1 VPTLH
6 VTGLKKSYGAHV
18 VYDGVSFRLPPGERL
33 ALIGR
38 NGTGKTTLLRTI
50 IGEIDA
56 DAGDVGTPKSY
67 RIALHDQRP
76 PIAGAHTLGSYV
88 GEGLADVHAAEDRL
102 RELERRMAEGDHS
115 DDVLR
120 AYAHAQSELEAVGGY
135 AWRARFEEILRG
147 LSFTLED
154 ADRPLGSFSGGELTR
169 ASLARV
175 LAAQPDLLLLDEP
188 TNHLDLRALE
198 WLEDQ
203 LTALDCS
210 ILLVSHDRWFLER
223 VATGVLELEFGRS
236 KHYAMGYSSY
246 RREKAMA
253 LANQADAFERQQAEI
268 ERLQR
273 FVDKFRAG
281 TRSRQAQS
289 KVKQMNRMQRVEAP
303 RRDRS
308 LAFGFS
314 KVERSSRIVIEAEK
328 LTLRAGDKPLLDDA
342 GLVVERGQ
350 RVAVIG
356 PNGAGKTSLVET
368 LLGLRPP
375 VSGRIKLGHN
385 VTTGYFSQHIAEMP
399 EHLSVVDAMTR
410 ATGGHLN
417 STQSRTILGNF
428 LFTQEEVDR
437 KVGVLSGG
445 ERRRLALAALV
456 AGSANLLVLDE
467 PTNHLDVEAREALE
481 EALDAYDGTVLLVS
495 HDRALIDAVATHTA
509 SIEDRTIKLRH
520 GDYNDYLEA
529 VAERAAAPAPLSRGP
544 AGPAKTGKP
553 QAEAKQ
559 RRHSA
564 PRTTP
569 TPATRRPSQRTQRL
583 IRDLESGI
591 AKLEAEQ
598 AGLEATLS
606 DPATASDRT
615 RLSELGTRYQQVQ
628 EELAWKL
635 LEWERVQAGDG
646 LEV

>member
-1 VPTLH
+1 MPTLH
-6 VTGLKKSYGAHV
+6 VTGLRKSFGAHV
-18 VYDGVSFRLPPGERL
+18 IYDGVSFRLPPGERL

-38 NGTGKTTLLRTI
+38 TGAGKTTLLRTI
-50 IGEIDA
+50 VGEIDA
-56 DAGDVGTPKSY
+56 DAGELGKPKSY

-102 RELERRMAEGDHS
+102 RELERRMADGDGS

-120 AYAHAQSELEAVGGY
+120 AYAHAQSELESVGGY

-147 LSFTLED
+147 LSFKVED
-154 ADRPLGSFSGGELTR
+154 AERPLGSFSGGELTR

-203 LTALDCS
+203 LTALTCS

-223 VATGVLELEFGRS
+223 VATGVLELEFGRG
-236 KHYAMGYSSY
+236 KHYAMGYSAY
-246 RREKAMA
+246 RREKALA

-268 ERLQR
+268 ARLQR

-289 KVKQMNRMQRVEAP
+289 KVKQIQRMPKVEAP
-303 RRDRS
+303 RRDRA

-314 KVERSSRIVIEAEK
+314 KVERSSRVVIEAEK
-328 LTLRAGDKPLLDDA
+328 LVLRAGDKPLLENA

-356 PNGAGKTSLVET
+356 PNGAGKTTLVET
-368 LLGLRPP
+368 LLGIRDP
-375 VSGRIKLGHN
+375 VAGRIKLGHN
-385 VTTGYFSQHIAEMP
+385 VTTGYFSQHIVEMP

-410 ATGGHLN
+410 ATNGHLN

-428 LFTQEEVDR
+428 LFSQEEVDR
-437 KVGVLSGG
+437 KVAVLSGG

-456 AGSANLLVLDE
+456 AGGANLLMLDE

-481 EALDAYDGTVLLVS
+481 EALDAYEGTVVLVS

-509 SIEDRTIKLRH
+509 SIEDQRIVLRH

-529 VAERAAAPAPLSRGP
+529 LAQRPVVPPPPAPAKAKAKDTSRQRPAAPRQE
-544 AGPAKTGKP
+544 PAK
-553 QAEAKQ
+553 
-559 RRHSA
+559 
-564 PRTTP
+564 
-569 TPATRRPSQRTQRL
+569 RRPSQRTQRL
-583 IRDLESGI
+583 IRELEQNI
-591 AKLEAEQ
+591 ARLEGEQAELEA
-598 AGLEATLS
+598 ALA
-606 DPATASDRT
+606 DPAGAGDRA
-615 RLSELGTRYQQVQ
+615 RLGELGTRHQQVQ
-628 EELAWKL
+628 EELAWNL
-635 LEWERVQAGDG
+635 LEWERVQVTDG
-646 LEV
+646 VEA

>member
-6 VTGLKKSYGAHV
+6 VTGLRKSFGANV
-18 VYDGVSFRLPPGERL
+18 IYDGVSFRLPPGERL

-38 NGTGKTTLLRTI
+38 NGAGKTTLLRTI
-50 IGEIDA
+50 VGEIDP
-56 DAGDVGTPKSY
+56 DAGDVGKPKSY

-102 RELERRMAEGDHS
+102 RDLERRMAAGEHS
-115 DDVLR
+115 DDVMR
-120 AYAHAQSELEAVGGY
+120 SYAHAQSELEAVGGY

-147 LSFTLED
+147 LSFRLED

-223 VATGVLELEFGRS
+223 VATGILELEFGRS
-236 KHYAMGYSSY
+236 KHYAMGYSSF

-289 KVKQMNRMQRVEAP
+289 KVKQMNRMERVEAP

-314 KVERSSRIVIEAEK
+314 KVERSSRVVIEAEK

-342 GLVVERGQ
+342 ALVVERGQ

-356 PNGAGKTSLVET
+356 PNGAGKTTLVET
-368 LLGLRPP
+368 LLALRPP
-375 VSGRIKLGHN
+375 VAGRIKLGHN

-481 EALDAYDGTVLLVS
+481 EALDAYDGTVVLVS

-509 SIEDRTIKLRH
+509 SIEDRKIVLRH

-529 VAERAAAPAPLSRGP
+529 VAERPPVPAAPPPKPAAKARQKPPPPRPAQPKRG
-544 AGPAKTGKP
+544 
-553 QAEAKQ
+553 
-559 RRHSA
+559 
-564 PRTTP
+564 
-569 TPATRRPSQRTQRL
+569 PSQRTQRI

-598 AGLEATLS
+598 TTLEATLA
-606 DPATASDRT
+606 DPANAADHA

>member
-6 VTGLKKSYGAHV
+6 VTGLRKSFGAHV
-18 VYDGVSFRLPPGERL
+18 IYDGVSFRLPPGERL

-38 NGTGKTTLLRTI
+38 NGAGKTTLLRTI
-50 IGEIDA
+50 VGEIDA
-56 DAGDVGTPKSY
+56 DAGELGKPKSY

-102 RELERRMAEGDHS
+102 RELERRMADGDGS

-120 AYAHAQSELEAVGGY
+120 AYAHAQSELESVGGY

-147 LSFTLED
+147 LSFKVED
-154 ADRPLGSFSGGELTR
+154 AERPLGSFSGGELTR

-203 LTALDCS
+203 LTALTCS

-223 VATGVLELEFGRS
+223 VATGVLELEFGRG
-236 KHYAMGYSSY
+236 KHYAMGYSAY
-246 RREKAMA
+246 RREKALA

-268 ERLQR
+268 ARLQR

-289 KVKQMNRMQRVEAP
+289 KVKQIQRMPKVEAP
-303 RRDRS
+303 RRDRA

-314 KVERSSRIVIEAEK
+314 KVERSSRVVIEAEK
-328 LTLRAGDKPLLDDA
+328 LVLRAGDKPLLENA

-356 PNGAGKTSLVET
+356 PNGAGKTTLVET
-368 LLGLRPP
+368 LLGIRDP
-375 VSGRIKLGHN
+375 VAGRIKLGHN

-410 ATGGHLN
+410 ATNGHLN

-428 LFTQEEVDR
+428 LFSQEEVDR
-437 KVGVLSGG
+437 KVAVLSGG

-456 AGSANLLVLDE
+456 AGGANLLMLDE

-481 EALDAYDGTVLLVS
+481 EALDAYEGTVVLVS

-509 SIEDRTIKLRH
+509 SIEDQRIVLRH

-529 VAERAAAPAPLSRGP
+529 LAERPAVPPPPPPAKAKAKDASRQRPAAPRQQ
-544 AGPAKTGKP
+544 PAK
-553 QAEAKQ
+553 
-559 RRHSA
+559 
-564 PRTTP
+564 
-569 TPATRRPSQRTQRL
+569 RRPSQRTQRL
-583 IRDLESGI
+583 IRDLEQNI
-591 AKLEAEQ
+591 ARLESEQAELEA
-598 AGLEATLS
+598 ALA
-606 DPATASDRT
+606 DPAGAGDRA
-615 RLSELGTRYQQVQ
+615 RLGELGTRHQQVQ
-628 EELAWKL
+628 EELAWNL
-635 LEWERVQAGDG
+635 LEWERVQVTDG
-646 LEV
+646 VEA

>member
-1 VPTLH
+1 VATLH
-6 VTGLKKSYGAHV
+6 VTGLRKSFGTHV
-18 VYDGVSFRLPPGERL
+18 IYDGVSFRLPPGERL

-38 NGTGKTTLLRTI
+38 NGSGKTTLLRTI
-50 IGEIDA
+50 AGEIDA
-56 DAGDVGTPKSY
+56 DAGDVGKPKGY

-76 PIAGAHTLGSYV
+76 PLAGAHTLGSYV
-88 GEGLADVHAAEDRL
+88 AEGLADVHAAEDRL
-102 RELERRMAEGDHS
+102 AELERRMADGDGS
-115 DDVLR
+115 DQVLR
-120 AYAHAQSELEAVGGY
+120 AYAHAQSELESVGGY

-147 LSFTLED
+147 LGFRVED
-154 ADRPLGSFSGGELTR
+154 AERPLGSFSGGELTR

-203 LTALDCS
+203 LTALTCS

-223 VATGVLELEFGRS
+223 VATGVLELEFGRG
-236 KHYAMGYSSY
+236 KHYAMSYSSY
-246 RREKAMA
+246 RREKALA

-268 ERLQR
+268 ARLQR

-289 KVKQMNRMQRVEAP
+289 KVKAIQRMPRVEAP
-303 RRDRS
+303 RRNRA

-314 KVERSSRIVIEAEK
+314 RVERSGRIVIEAEK
-328 LTLRAGDKPLLDDA
+328 LTLRAGEKSLLESA

-356 PNGAGKTSLVET
+356 PNGAGKTTLVET
-368 LLGLRPP
+368 LLGLREP

-385 VTTGYFSQHIAEMP
+385 VTSGYFSQHIAEMP

-410 ATGGHLN
+410 ATNGHLN

-428 LFTQEEVDR
+428 LFSQEEVDR

-481 EALDAYDGTVLLVS
+481 EALDAYEGTVLLVS

-509 SIEDRTIKLRH
+509 SIESRGIVLRH

-529 VAERAAAPAPLSRGP
+529 IADAPPSPPQPSRPAAKEQPRRPATPPRQ
-544 AGPAKTGKP
+544 PAK
-553 QAEAKQ
+553 
-559 RRHSA
+559 
-564 PRTTP
+564 
-569 TPATRRPSQRTQRL
+569 RRPSQRTQRL
-583 IRDLESGI
+583 IRELEAGI
-591 AKLEAEQ
+591 ARLEAEQ
-598 AGLEATLS
+598 AELEAALA
-606 DPATASDRT
+606 DPAGAGDRV
-615 RLSELGTRYQQVQ
+615 RLGELGTRHQQVQ
-628 EELAWKL
+628 EELAWTL
-635 LEWERVQAGDG
+635 LEWERVQVTDG
-646 LEV
+646 VEA

>member
-6 VTGLKKSYGAHV
+6 VTGLKKSYGAHS

-38 NGTGKTTLLRTI
+38 NGAGKTTLLRTI
-50 IGEIDA
+50 VGEIDA
-56 DAGDVGTPKSY
+56 DAGDVGKPKGY

-102 RELERRMAEGDHS
+102 RELERRMADGDHS

-120 AYAHAQSELEAVGGY
+120 SYAHAQSELESVGGY

-147 LSFTLED
+147 LSFKIED

-223 VATGVLELEFGRS
+223 VATGILELEFGRG
-236 KHYAMGYSSY
+236 KQYAMGYSAY

-289 KVKQMNRMQRVEAP
+289 KVKQMNRMERVEAP

-308 LAFGFS
+308 IAFGFS
-314 KVERSSRIVIEAEK
+314 KVERSGRIVIEAEH
-328 LTLRAGDKPLLDDA
+328 LTLRAGDKPLLDDT

-356 PNGAGKTSLVET
+356 PNGAGKTTLVET
-368 LLGLRPP
+368 LLALRPP

-509 SIEDRTIKLRH
+509 SIEERTIKLRH

-529 VAERAAAPAPLSRGP
+529 VSERAAPPPPLSRGP
-544 AGPAKTGKP
+544 AAKAKP
-553 QAEAKQ
+553 KAKQ
-559 RRHSA
+559 RESA

-569 TPATRRPSQRTQRL
+569 TPAKRRPSQRTQRL

-598 AGLEATLS
+598 ATLEATLS
-606 DPATASDRT
+606 DPATASDHA
-615 RLSELGTRYQQVQ
+615 RLGELGTRYQQVQ

>member
-6 VTGLKKSYGAHV
+6 VTGLRKSFGAHV
-18 VYDGVSFRLPPGERL
+18 IYDGVSFRLPPGERL

-38 NGTGKTTLLRTI
+38 NGAGKTTLLRTI
-50 IGEIDA
+50 VGEIDA
-56 DAGDVGTPKSY
+56 DAGELGKPKSY

-76 PIAGAHTLGSYV
+76 PVAGAHTLGSYV

-102 RELERRMAEGDHS
+102 RELERRMAEGDGS

-120 AYAHAQSELEAVGGY
+120 AYAHAQSELESVGGY

-147 LSFTLED
+147 LSFKVED
-154 ADRPLGSFSGGELTR
+154 AERPLGSFSGGELTR

-203 LTALDCS
+203 LTALTCS

-223 VATGVLELEFGRS
+223 VATGVLELEFGRG
-236 KHYAMGYSSY
+236 KHYAMGYSAY
-246 RREKAMA
+246 RREKALA

-268 ERLQR
+268 ARLQR

-289 KVKQMNRMQRVEAP
+289 KVKQIQRMPKVEAP
-303 RRDRS
+303 RRDRA

-314 KVERSSRIVIEAEK
+314 KVERSSRVVIEAEK
-328 LTLRAGDKPLLDDA
+328 LVLRAGDKSLLENA

-356 PNGAGKTSLVET
+356 PNGAGKTTLVET
-368 LLGLRPP
+368 LLGIRDP
-375 VSGRIKLGHN
+375 VAGRIKLGHN

-410 ATGGHLN
+410 ATNGHLN

-428 LFTQEEVDR
+428 LFSQEEVDR
-437 KVGVLSGG
+437 KVAVLSGG

-456 AGSANLLVLDE
+456 AGGANLLMLDE

-481 EALDAYDGTVLLVS
+481 EALDAYEGTVVLVS

-509 SIEDRTIKLRH
+509 SIEDQRIVLRH

-529 VAERAAAPAPLSRGP
+529 LAQRPVVPPPPAPAKAKAKDTSRQRPAAPRQE
-544 AGPAKTGKP
+544 PAK
-553 QAEAKQ
+553 
-559 RRHSA
+559 
-564 PRTTP
+564 
-569 TPATRRPSQRTQRL
+569 RRPSQRTQRL
-583 IRDLESGI
+583 IRELEQNI
-591 AKLEAEQ
+591 ARLEGEQAELEA
-598 AGLEATLS
+598 ALA
-606 DPATASDRT
+606 DPAGAGDRA
-615 RLSELGTRYQQVQ
+615 RLGELGTRHQQVQ
-628 EELAWKL
+628 EELAWNL
-635 LEWERVQAGDG
+635 LEWERVQVTDG
-646 LEV
+646 VEA

>member
-6 VTGLKKSYGAHV
+6 VTGLRKSYGTHV
-18 VYDGVSFRLPPGERL
+18 IYDGVSFRLPPGERL

-38 NGTGKTTLLRTI
+38 NGAGKTTLLRTI
-50 IGEIDA
+50 MGEIDA
-56 DAGDVGTPKSY
+56 DAGDVGKPKGY

-102 RELERRMAEGDHS
+102 RELEGRMSEGDGS

-120 AYAHAQSELEAVGGY
+120 AYAHAQSELESVGGY

-147 LSFTLED
+147 LGFRVED
-154 ADRPLGSFSGGELTR
+154 AERPLGSFSGGELTR

-203 LTALDCS
+203 LTALTCS

-223 VATGVLELEFGRS
+223 VATGVLELELGRG

-246 RREKAMA
+246 RREKALA

-268 ERLQR
+268 ARLQR

-289 KVKQMNRMQRVEAP
+289 KAKAIQRMPRVEAP
-303 RRDRS
+303 RRERA

-314 KVERSSRIVIEAEK
+314 KVERSGRVVLEAER
-328 LTLRAGDKPLLDDA
+328 LTLRAGDKPLLADA
-342 GLVVERGQ
+342 AIVVERGQ
-350 RVAVIG
+350 RIAVIG
-356 PNGAGKTSLVET
+356 PNGAGKTTLVET
-368 LLGLRPP
+368 LLGMREP

-399 EHLSVVDAMTR
+399 EHLTVVDAMTR
-410 ATGGHLN
+410 ATNGHLN

-428 LFTQEEVDR
+428 LFSQEEVDR
-437 KVGVLSGG
+437 KVAVLSGG

-481 EALDAYDGTVLLVS
+481 EALDAYEGTVLFVS

-509 SIEDRTIKLRH
+509 SIEDGRIKLRH

-529 VAERAAAPAPLSRGP
+529 IADRPAAPPP
-544 AGPAKTGKP
+544 PV
-553 QAEAKQ
+553 EAKQ
-559 RRHSA
+559 REKQK
-564 PRTTP
+564 PRQPGATP
-569 TPATRRPSQRTQRL
+569 GRQPAKRRPSQRTQRL
-583 IRDLESGI
+583 IRDLETGI
-591 AKLEAEQ
+591 ASLEAEQ
-598 AGLEATLS
+598 AELESALS
-606 DPATASDRT
+606 HPASTTDHG

>member
-6 VTGLKKSYGAHV
+6 VTGLRKSFGAHV
-18 VYDGVSFRLPPGERL
+18 IYDGVSFRLPPGERL

-38 NGTGKTTLLRTI
+38 NGAGKTTLLRTI
-50 IGEIDA
+50 VGEIDA
-56 DAGDVGTPKSY
+56 DAGELGKPKSY

-102 RELERRMAEGDHS
+102 RELERRMADGDGS

-120 AYAHAQSELEAVGGY
+120 AYAHAQSELESVGGY

-147 LSFTLED
+147 LSFKVED
-154 ADRPLGSFSGGELTR
+154 AERPLGSFSGGELTR

-203 LTALDCS
+203 LTALTCS

-223 VATGVLELEFGRS
+223 VATGVLELEFGRG
-236 KHYAMGYSSY
+236 KHYAMGYSAY
-246 RREKAMA
+246 RREKALA

-268 ERLQR
+268 ARLQR

-289 KVKQMNRMQRVEAP
+289 KVKQIQRMPKVEAP
-303 RRDRS
+303 RRDRA

-314 KVERSSRIVIEAEK
+314 KVERSSRVVIEAEK
-328 LTLRAGDKPLLDDA
+328 LVLRAGDKPLLENA
-342 GLVVERGQ
+342 ALVVERGQ

-356 PNGAGKTSLVET
+356 PNGAGKTTLVET
-368 LLGLRPP
+368 LLGIRDP
-375 VSGRIKLGHN
+375 VAGRIKLGHN

-399 EHLSVVDAMTR
+399 EHLSVVEAMTR
-410 ATGGHLN
+410 ATNGHLN

-428 LFTQEEVDR
+428 LFSQEEVDR
-437 KVGVLSGG
+437 KVAVLSGG

-456 AGSANLLVLDE
+456 AGGANLLMLDE

-481 EALDAYDGTVLLVS
+481 EALDAYEGTVVLVS

-509 SIEDRTIKLRH
+509 SIEGRRIVLRH

-529 VAERAAAPAPLSRGP
+529 LAERPAVPPPPPPAKAKAKDASRQRPAAPRQQ
-544 AGPAKTGKP
+544 PAK
-553 QAEAKQ
+553 
-559 RRHSA
+559 
-564 PRTTP
+564 
-569 TPATRRPSQRTQRL
+569 RRPSQRTQRL
-583 IRDLESGI
+583 IRDLEQNI
-591 AKLEAEQ
+591 ARLESEQAELEA
-598 AGLEATLS
+598 ALA
-606 DPATASDRT
+606 DPAGAGDRA
-615 RLSELGTRYQQVQ
+615 RLGELGTRHQQVQ
-628 EELAWKL
+628 EELAWNL
-635 LEWERVQAGDG
+635 LEWERVQVTDG
-646 LEV
+646 VEA